1 MITKLFEN
9 GNSTQSNEKLQK
21 VYKKIIDFYD
31 EKAKLKHHFT
41 ILKLAKSSARH
52 VRQVPCYD
60 EAEKLGLNQILIQ
73 ENIAE
78 MIQMNE

>member
-41 ILKLAKSSARH
+41 ILKLAKSSN
-52 VRQVPCYD
+52 D

>member
-9 GNSTQSNEKLQK
+9 GNSTQSNEKFQK

-41 ILKLAKSSARH
+41 IQKLAKISN
-52 VRQVPCYD
+52 D

-73 ENIAE
+73 ENIEE

>member
-41 ILKLAKSSARH
+41 ILKLAKNSN
-52 VRQVPCYD
+52 D

-73 ENIAE
+73 ENIEE